1 MPEVAYVMKAFPRLS
16 ETFIAS
22 EILRVEQAG
31 QPVRLFVMKPV
42 EPWERVG
49 SYPVVERIRAR
60 PVFLPQTDSLSQSTL
75 GGWLRRNLPAYLPAL
90 QRVAARR
97 PGRTAR
103 VAAAAAAQMAR
114 ELPRAGERLPDVY
127 VKELLQAIALAD
139 ELMRCPDVGHL
150 HAHFAHGATTVT
162 WWASMITGLPFSFTA
177 HARDIWSP
185 AINPGDLLA
194 RKLRAARFVITCT
207 EANRRH
213 LLSLAPEAQ
222 VHRVYH
228 GLNDDVAR
236 ELAAAA
242 PRRPRNGRLRVLGV
256 GRLVR
261 KKGFDVLVDACAELD
276 RRGVPVEAAIVGP
289 DGDHAGELRR
299 RIRVLGLEDRVTL
312 AGRMDQVSL
321 CEEYRRADALAQP
334 CRLLADDRDGIPNVL
349 VEGMACGVP
358 VVATAV
364 SGIPELVSDGVNGLL
379 VPPDDPHAL
388 ADALQRLWDDRLL
401 ARRLARAGAETVRE
415 RFDGD
420 RLAGRLVDLFAGA
433 AA

>member
-103 VAAAAAAQMAR
+103 IAAAAAAQMAR
-114 ELPRAGERLPDVY
+114 ELPRASERLPDVY

-194 RKLRAARFVITCT
+194 RKKKKARFVITCT

-261 KKGFDVLVDACAELD
+261 KKGFDVLVDACFELE
-276 RRGVPVEAAIVGP
+276 RRGVPFDALIVGP
-289 DGDHAGELRR
+289 DGGEGDALRA
-299 RIRVLGLEDRVTL
+299 RIGERGLDGRVTL
-312 AGRMDQVSL
+312 TDFRPEDLSRNRCPVPFMP
-321 CEEYRRADALAQP
+321 DAQCPRFTNEFLRPA
-334 CRLLADDRDGIPNVL
+334 L
-349 VEGMACGVP
+349 
-358 VVATAV
+358 
-364 SGIPELVSDGVNGLL
+364 
-379 VPPDDPHAL
+379 PPDDIDL
-388 ADALQRLWDDRLL
+388 VQRWC
-401 ARRLARAGAETVRE
+401 GHV
-415 RFDGD
+415 
-420 RLAGRLVDLFAGA
+420 LAGINPAQRFVILDGPAATGKPLVVELSKKFSEGRGNRAKSPSDRQRRVCQCKGV
-433 AA
+433 